1 MLPVRWMAVESLSLG
16 KFTPASD
23 IWSFGVLLFEIIT
36 FGSFPFQGM
45 TNNQVLEYVK
55 EGNTLAIPNGIR
67 PQLEGLMKACWN
79 VSYIKRPTASE
90 VCEFIS
96 TYPKLVTP
104 SLDVPLASVQI
115 AETESDQLELLP
127 GLRKTSVHEDD
138 ILGDLRIPNGI
149 TLREFNGEFNA
160 DSDDYT
166 LSNPPTP
173 SILMGYNPI
182 EPLLRYD
189 NQQCDNDASL
199 RRYVPMFGT
208 KKGNRS
214 LQMDEHVI

>member
-1 MLPVRWMAVESLSLG
+1 MLPVRWMGVESLSLG

-45 TNNQVLEYVK
+45 TNNQVLEFVK
-55 EGNTLAIPNGIR
+55 EGNTLTVPIGIR

-79 VSYIKRPTASE
+79 ASYMKRPTASE
-90 VCEFIS
+90 VAEFIS
-96 TYPKLVTP
+96 NYPKLVTP

-115 AETESDQLELLP
+115 AETDSDQLELLP
-127 GLRKTSVHEDD
+127 GLRKASIHDDD

-149 TLREFNGEFNA
+149 TLREFNA
-160 DSDDYT
+160 DNDDYT
-166 LSNPPTP
+166 MSNPPTP
-173 SILMGYNPI
+173 SVLMGYNPI

-189 NQQCDNDASL
+189 NQYNGDSDASL
-199 RRYVPMFGT
+199 RRYVPMFGS
-208 KKGNRS
+208 KKGNRA

>member
-1 MLPVRWMAVESLSLG
+1 MLPVRWMSPESLSLG

-45 TNNQVLEYVK
+45 TNNQVLDYVK
-55 EGNTLAIPNGIR
+55 EGNTLAVPNGIR

-79 VSYIKRPTASE
+79 VSYMKRPSASE

-96 TYPKLVTP
+96 NYPKLVTA

-127 GLRKTSVHEDD
+127 GLRKASVHEDN
-138 ILGDLRIPNGI
+138 ILSDLHIPNGI
-149 TLREFNGEFNA
+149 TLREFNA
-160 DSDDYT
+160 DDCDYT
-166 LSNPPTP
+166 MSNPPTP

-189 NQQCDNDASL
+189 NQHGDNDASL
-199 RRYVPMFGT
+199 RRYVPMFGS
-208 KKGNRS
+208 KKGNRT